1 MKEPSPPASLPM
13 GNAYSAFLWQRWP
26 RRLQQLSRM
35 AVAGSGLLLLL
46 DGPWV
51 ASATTGSVS
60 TGLALV
66 FLRFMGL
73 LLAIGALLFRS
84 LKSGPWVSL
93 GCLALWMLASQA
105 SFYLAGTQRSMP
117 HAALLLLCLL
127 LTPLVLPLQT
137 AGRIVFY
144 SLVGVSHALMEFLL
158 APQDALVPRLMGIA
172 TLSVSTVAIALSLR
186 STLRALQR
194 LFFLKL
200 KIGSA
205 SRTLKTSRAQVNEAT
220 ETLARLVET
229 LQNSTLELSSDSARA
244 RMETERITQA
254 SEAVARMAQA
264 ASERAFGASSIVSQA
279 TGHTERID
287 AQMERVK
294 GGMNSIGHAIGRT
307 EGSLRELVNH
317 ARQIVSFTNT
327 LQEFA
332 NQTDVLA
339 LNASLEAA
347 RAGEAGRSFAVVARE
362 VRKLSEASKGSS
374 VKINEVVRGIHE
386 QLDSTLKGM
395 GAIRQNTSQFENN
408 FADARKTLES
418 IRDIVTRIEQMMR
431 STMEDATAQAG
442 ATGAIFSGAA
452 QLQGLVEAHAQMSA
466 GVAVTADQLGHLAD
480 ELRELLPKKEA
491 GAAASSASQ
500 LPASTLASPPSP
512 HSSKAVA

>member
-1 MKEPSPPASLPM
+1 MKDPSPPASLPI
-13 GNAYSAFLWQRWP
+13 GNVYSAFLWQRWP

-46 DGPWV
+46 AAPWIPGTFESPSFLGV
-51 ASATTGSVS
+51 VGLRLLGL
-60 TGLALV
+60 GLAV
-66 FLRFMGL
+66 VALRL
-73 LLAIGALLFRS
+73 RN
-84 LKSGPWVSL
+84 LKSGPWVSV
-93 GCLALWMLASQA
+93 GCLALWILSSQA
-105 SFYLAGTQRSMP
+105 SFYVAGAQRSMP
-117 HAALLLLCLL
+117 HTALLLLCLL
-127 LTPLVLPLQT
+127 LVPLVLPLHT
-137 AGRIVFY
+137 AGRILFY
-144 SLVGVSHALMEFLL
+144 SAVSVSHGVMEFTL
-158 APQDALVPRLMGIA
+158 ATGDALTPRLMGIV
-172 TLSVSTVAIALSLR
+172 TLSASTVAIALPLR

-194 LFFLKL
+194 LFFLKM
-200 KIGSA
+200 KIGST

-294 GGMNSIGHAIGRT
+294 GGMNSIGHAIGHT
-307 EGSLRELVNH
+307 ESSLRELVHH

-386 QLDSTLKGM
+386 QLDSTLQGM

-480 ELRELLPKKEA
+480 ELRELLPRKEPSL
-491 GAAASSASQ
+491 AA
-500 LPASTLASPPSP
+500 PSP
-512 HSSKAVA
+512 GVPSPAVAPSPAHAPKAVA